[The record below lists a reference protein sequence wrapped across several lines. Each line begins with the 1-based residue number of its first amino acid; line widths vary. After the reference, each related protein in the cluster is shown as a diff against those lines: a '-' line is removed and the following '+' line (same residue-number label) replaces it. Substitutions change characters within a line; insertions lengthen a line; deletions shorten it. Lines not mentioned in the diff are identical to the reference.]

1 MNRNKIHK
9 VKDIIKNEFEL
20 TACNRYYTDEGI
32 NRTNRDNLVTCL
44 FCIAKIHAQNPPNPV
59 EVAPRSHNVPLAK
72 ATKGA

>member
-32 NRTNRDNLVTCL
+32 NRTDRDSLVTCL
-44 FCIAKIHAQNPPNPV
+44 FCIAKIHAQNLPNPV
-59 EVAPRSHNVPLAK
+59 EVVPRSHTNPRLKSEA
-72 ATKGA
+72 